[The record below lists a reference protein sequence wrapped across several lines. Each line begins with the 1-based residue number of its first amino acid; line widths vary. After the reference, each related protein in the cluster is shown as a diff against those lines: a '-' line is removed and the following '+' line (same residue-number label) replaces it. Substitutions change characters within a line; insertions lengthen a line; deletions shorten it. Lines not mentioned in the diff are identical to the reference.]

1 MLKKN
6 GVLRIVKCRCKSQF
20 CPDCALSHCVA
31 WREKLRRALSHWRYP
46 MMLTLTLDQSKY
58 RDPEDALRTVGELRR
73 IPKMIERLHKIA
85 KYKTTKSFKTEK
97 AIAKHA
103 NKLNLRKRCKLRS
116 REFTRTLEFHKP
128 EKGGWPHWHIL
139 VDCKFMCKH
148 LLQETWGLGHC
159 WVSRHEFDNVS
170 HAINYATKYIVKTNA
185 ESDDDDEFL
194 FPEWVY
200 DYKGNIRRFSTS
212 HGLCPTRKI
221 KNRSKYDSNEKDVR
235 VRITKTGRQKVKG

>member
-1 MLKKN
+1 
-6 GVLRIVKCRCKSQF
+6 
-20 CPDCALSHCVA
+20 
-31 WREKLRRALSHWRYP
+31 
-46 MMLTLTLDQSKY
+46 MMLTLTLDQSAY

-73 IPKMIERLHKIA
+73 IPKMIAKLHKIA
-85 KYKTTKSFKTEK
+85 EYKTTKSFTTEK

-103 NKLNLRKRCKLRS
+103 KRLLLRKRCKLRS

-128 EKGGWPHWHIL
+128 EKGGWPHWHLL
-139 VDCKFMCKH
+139 VDCKYLCKH
-148 LLQETWGLGHC
+148 LLQETWGLGNC
-159 WVSRHEFDNVS
+159 WVSKHEFANVS

-221 KNRSKYDSNEKDVR
+221 KNRSKYDSNGKDVR
-235 VRITKTGRQKVKG
+235 VRVTKTGRQKVKG